1 MLALFLWKDTM
12 REIFE
17 EKTKKYFIIGILLI
31 GIFFGFFYLDR
42 IGEILASIYKVIR
55 PMIYG
60 LVIAFIINLPMNF
73 FHDKIF
79 TRIIKDDKHE
89 KLRRSLALILS
100 WIIFFAMIT
109 LVLTVLIPELTRA
122 FGVITANIPV
132 FMDSLID
139 FFNGSKVFTKL
150 AEFFATR
157 LEAINIERLSDN
169 FTQIIQDFFKS
180 DSNFLNK
187 TGSIINSVSQA
198 ILAISIGFVF
208 SLYVSMNK
216 TKLKKGAAR
225 LVFAN
230 LKEETARHIV
240 YVSKLTYDSFARF
253 LETRLLSCL
262 ALGIGCFIGMTILR
276 MPSAG
281 MISILM
287 GAFDMIPYI
296 GAFSATAIG
305 IILIF
310 TFSPGK
316 ALVFLIFVLILQNVQ
331 QQIFYPLVIGKH
343 QGLPPIWI
351 FVSVIIGGGLMGL
364 FGMVAFIPLAT
375 VIYTLLEDNTR
386 KKLKHKDITEV
397 ELDKLTGKDFW
408 ELREEKLKNL

>member
-1 MLALFLWKDTM
+1 M

-17 EKTKKYFIIGILLI
+17 EKTKQYFIIGILLI

-42 IGEILASIYKVIR
+42 IGEILGTAYKVFR
-55 PMIYG
+55 PIVYG

-73 FHDKIF
+73 FHDEIF
-79 TRIIKDDKHE
+79 SKLIKDDKNE
-89 KLRRSLALILS
+89 KLRRSLSLILS
-100 WIIFFAMIT
+100 WIIFFAMVT
-109 LVLTVLIPELTRA
+109 LVLTVLIPELSRA
-122 FGVITANIPV
+122 VGVISENIPV

-139 FFNGSKVFTKL
+139 FFNGSKVFIKL
-150 AEFFATR
+150 SDFIATR
-157 LEAINIERLSDN
+157 LETLNIERISASL
-169 FTQIIQDFFKS
+169 TQIIQDFFKS

-198 ILAISIGFVF
+198 ILSLSIGFVF

-225 LVFAN
+225 LAFAN
-230 LKEETARHIV
+230 LSEKTARQLV
-240 YVSKLTYDSFARF
+240 YVAKLSYDSFARF
-253 LETRLLSCL
+253 LETRILSCI

-281 MISILM
+281 MISIIM

-296 GAFSATAIG
+296 GAFLATSIG

-316 ALVFLIFVLILQNVQ
+316 ALVFLIFILILQNVQ
-331 QQIFYPLVIGKH
+331 QQLFYPLVIGKH

-375 VIYTLLEDNTR
+375 VIYTLIEDNTKR
-386 KKLKHKDITEV
+386 KLKDREITDSEI
-397 ELDKLTGKDFW
+397 EKLTNKTFL
-408 ELREEKLKNL
+408 ELREERENSDQ